1 MDVCGLSGS
10 TRLHGNTAA
19 LVNTVLD
26 RCSAGGLSTNF
37 VSLAGKEIQPC
48 TGCEYCSTEHRCVLE
63 DDWEEVADMI
73 IDAQVLVVGTPVY
86 FYEVCGHLKNFI
98 DRTYSL
104 YHDKRLIGRHGVA
117 IAVHADKG
125 AERAIETLE
134 AFLNT
139 HQFSYVGNVIGRGF
153 KAGEVRNDR
162 RAVSEAEQLGDAIVH
177 LLRPDD

>member
-19 LVNTVLD
+19 LVNVVLD

-48 TGCEYCSTEHRCVLE
+48 TGCEFCSTEHRCVLE
-63 DDWEEVADMI
+63 DDWEAVADRI
-73 IDAQVLVVGTPVY
+73 IDAHVLVVGAPVY

-104 YHDKRLIGRHGVA
+104 YHDRRLSGRHSVA

-125 AERAIETLE
+125 AERAVETLE

-139 HQFSYVGNVIGRGF
+139 HQFSSLGSVIGRGF
-153 KAGEVRNDR
+153 KPGDVLKDKKAVR
-162 RAVSEAEQLGDAIVH
+162 EAENLGDAIVH

>member
-19 LVNTVLD
+19 LVNVVLD
-26 RCSAGGLSTNF
+26 RCNAGGLTTNF

-48 TGCEYCSTEHRCVLE
+48 TGCEFCTTEHRCVLE
-63 DDWEEVADMI
+63 DDWEEVADRI
-73 IDAQVLVVGTPVY
+73 IEAQVLVVGGPVY

-104 YHDKRLIGRHGVA
+104 YHDKRLTGRHGVA

-125 AERAIETLE
+125 ADRAIETLE
-134 AFLNT
+134 AFMST
-139 HQFSYVGNVIGRGF
+139 HQFTSLGSVIGRGF
-153 KAGEVRNDR
+153 KAGEVLSDTK
-162 RAVSEAEQLGDAIVH
+162 AVREAEKLGDSIVR
-177 LLRPDD
+177 LLRPED